1 MQVKRVHSWQ
11 GSATKYKQWQKAS
24 TSYVMVHDVDRHHL
38 NKIPFSAL
46 SLFTNKKEIA
56 FFCSRKM
63 QSSRSWLNKIYS
75 WIYWST
81 VDLFMQSWW
90 VPCGQLLT
98 LRELLQK
105 NEAIQFS
112 TWLCRKG
119 HPQPHSCQTFC
130 FSEVSP
136 NAFETQWKQ
145 LYEDSSISFP
155 QNTWFSSSFVYF

>member
-1 MQVKRVHSWQ
+1 MQLN
-11 GSATKYKQWQKAS
+11 
-24 TSYVMVHDVDRHHL
+24 TSSGRKHQLHMWWSMMWTGTIWIRYHFL
-38 NKIPFSAL
+38 LFL
-46 SLFTNKKEIA
+46 SLQIKKKLL